1 MLQKFVLIALKK
13 QHKNYSGKKKCH
25 TAKAQIIVSSIGEI
39 LNINYTPYGRMHD
52 FTLFKSCNYDLE
64 KAKSILAD
72 SGYQGIAKLY
82 PQAQTPIKSSKRH
95 KLTKEEKTFNRH
107 LSSQRML
114 VENVLAQFKVFK
126 VLSSRYRNRLKRLG
140 LRLNII
146 AGIINMELGF

>member
-13 QHKNYSGKKKCH
+13 QHRNYSGKKKCH

-39 LNINYTPYGRMHD
+39 LNINYTPYGRMYD

-64 KAKSILAD
+64 RAKSILAD

-95 KLTKEEKTFNRH
+95 KLTKEEKTVV
-107 LSSQRML
+107 S
-114 VENVLAQFKVFK
+114 
-126 VLSSRYRNRLKRLG
+126 
-140 LRLNII
+140 
-146 AGIINMELGF
+146 